1 MKTIAFDLDDVI
13 CWHSPEYDKLGV
25 EKYLYCEPID
35 SAIDM
40 VNEYFDSGNKVIIY
54 TARGMNLYRG
64 NLNLIYENLYDLTYD
79 QLLDWG
85 LKFHRLV
92 MGKLSY
98 DVLIDDKV
106 INSRFA
112 TRERIEKYFD
122 IT

>member
-1 MKTIAFDLDDVI
+1 
-13 CWHSPEYDKLGV
+13 
-25 EKYLYCEPID
+25 
-35 SAIDM
+35 
-40 VNEYFDSGNKVIIY
+40 
-54 TARGMNLYRG
+54 MNLYRG
-64 NLNLIYENLYDLTYD
+64 NLNLIYENLYELTYN

-92 MGKLSY
+92 MGKISY

>member
-25 EKYLYCEPID
+25 DKYLYCEPID

-64 NLNLIYENLYDLTYD
+64 NLNLIYENLYELTYN

>member
-64 NLNLIYENLYDLTYD
+64 NINLIYENLYDLTYD

>member
-25 EKYLYCEPID
+25 DKYLYCEPID

-92 MGKLSY
+92 MGKISY

>member
-54 TARGMNLYRG
+54 TARGMNLYKG

>member
-1 MKTIAFDLDDVI
+1 
-13 CWHSPEYDKLGV
+13 
-25 EKYLYCEPID
+25 
-35 SAIDM
+35 
-40 VNEYFDSGNKVIIY
+40 
-54 TARGMNLYRG
+54 
-64 NLNLIYENLYDLTYD
+64 
-79 QLLDWG
+79 
-85 LKFHRLV
+85 